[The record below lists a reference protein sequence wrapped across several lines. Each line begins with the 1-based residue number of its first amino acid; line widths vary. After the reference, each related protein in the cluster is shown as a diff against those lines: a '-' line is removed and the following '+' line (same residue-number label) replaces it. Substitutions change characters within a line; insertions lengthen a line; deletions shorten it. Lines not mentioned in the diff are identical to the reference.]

1 MGKIKYLCGRIFSMH
16 FDKMFEKI
24 DDIHKKTGKSKI
36 YLFFDMIN
44 CGLKYQAGYMDYWLF
59 EMYDLNRAQRKTVV
73 TRGINNAFIKRFN
86 DPAYMKYIDD
96 KLEFNRRFEKFLKRD
111 WLDVHTAT
119 DEQLAAFC
127 EKHSTFMAKPEN
139 GMCGKGI
146 QKLNFSDFD
155 SVEELRKHL
164 VEANLMLLEEPVV
177 QHPDLMRL
185 HPNSVNTCRVITIA
199 KDGKTRVVAA
209 YLRIGN
215 GKYVDNFNSG
225 GMVVPIEEDRGE
237 IIYPALDKSGNLY
250 EKHPMTGVSIKGFK
264 IPLWDEVIKLVCEAG
279 QVVPQVGLVGWDVC
293 VTEKGPLLI
302 EGNEFPGHDIYQ
314 LPPHRTNGIG
324 VLPKFKRAIDGE

>member
-1 MGKIKYLCGRIFSMH
+1 
-16 FDKMFEKI
+16 
-24 DDIHKKTGKSKI
+24 
-36 YLFFDMIN
+36 
-44 CGLKYQAGYMDYWLF
+44 
-59 EMYDLNRAQRKTVV
+59 
-73 TRGINNAFIKRFN
+73 
-86 DPAYMKYIDD
+86 
-96 KLEFNRRFEKFLKRD
+96 
-111 WLDVHTAT
+111 
-119 DEQLAAFC
+119 
-127 EKHSTFMAKPEN
+127 MAKPGN

-155 SVEELRKHL
+155 SVEALRKHL